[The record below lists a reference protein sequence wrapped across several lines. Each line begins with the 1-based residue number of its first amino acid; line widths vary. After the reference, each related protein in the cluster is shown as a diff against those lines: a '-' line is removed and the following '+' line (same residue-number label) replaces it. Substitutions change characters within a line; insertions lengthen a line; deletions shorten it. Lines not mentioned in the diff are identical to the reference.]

1 MNKKY
6 RKQENIAED
15 ESDVDDEWI
24 ATFEDETRERD
35 IEKAK
40 KKFEKDNEKKAAEG
54 EEELKPD
61 VLEDRIA
68 KINEEYDRL
77 KTERGTD
84 KVEIKGKKTEE
95 QILAAIEKLD
105 TRIKTEKF
113 KMEDKEK
120 GKEVSLGTR

>member
-6 RKQENIAED
+6 RKQDNIAED

-24 ATFEDETRERD
+24 ATFEDESREKE

-77 KTERGTD
+77 MTERGTD
-84 KVEIKGKKTEE
+84 KAELKGKKTEE
-95 QILAAIEKLD
+95 QIIAAIEKLD
-105 TRIKTEKF
+105 TRLKTEKF